1 MNIQVLKVTVDL
13 KIAKLA
19 HDIVKC
25 ATDFQTDGNWNRKR
39 LTMVASR
46 SSLQQQTNT
55 TDQYQSPTSPFFLK
69 LTLDL

>member
-13 KIAKLA
+13 KIVKLA

-39 LTMVASR
+39 LTMVAS

>member
-13 KIAKLA
+13 KKIVKLA

-39 LTMVASR
+39 LTMVAS